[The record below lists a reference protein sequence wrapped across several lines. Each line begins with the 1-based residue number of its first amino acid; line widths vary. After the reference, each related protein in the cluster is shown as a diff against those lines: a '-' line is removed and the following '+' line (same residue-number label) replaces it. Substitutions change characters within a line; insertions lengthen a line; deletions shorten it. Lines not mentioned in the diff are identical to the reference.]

1 MTSAAH
7 TDTHTCE
14 LPVIST
20 GIVGDS
26 CISCAEDPEGLFNGE
41 DPWSGSRRRRRT
53 GRRTGRRRREGRRT
67 REGLKGKGQ
76 TEFGVLI
83 RGWEMGIPI
92 RGSCCSR
99 LRPVVRRPSQLPELI
114 ERAHGI
120 HAWIH
125 AHDASLCGFLKDV
138 VVLLLEVMRVYGL
151 PLPLPRVS
159 SSSVSSSQSPSGLVW
174 FGFAFFTALW
184 TCIVLDLC
192 ALRSNLAG
200 C

>member
-1 MTSAAH
+1 MVW
-7 TDTHTCE
+7 E
-14 LPVIST
+14 QEEE
-20 GIVGDS
+20 
-26 CISCAEDPEGLFNGE
+26 EDWEEDWEEEEGGE
-41 DPWSGSRRRRRT
+41 EDE
-53 GRRTGRRRREGRRT
+53 GRVEREGSD
-67 REGLKGKGQ
+67 GI
-76 TEFGVLI
+76 GVLI